1 MKKSVWIIL
10 AVIAAIVILIAVGVM
25 STYNGMVGMQES
37 VDSAM
42 STIDVQLK
50 RRTDLV
56 PNLVNTVKGF
66 AAHETEVIDSVT
78 QARAQLAGA
87 QTVEEK
93 AQADTALNSALSRLL
108 VVVENYPDLKSNENF
123 QQLSDELAGTE
134 NRIAVARQDYNS
146 AVKAYNA
153 KIRSF
158 PANIFAGM
166 FGFEQAQYFEGSEAD
181 QQAPEV
187 DFGA

>member
-1 MKKSVWIIL
+1 MRKGAWITL
-10 AVIAAIVILIAVGVM
+10 GVIAVVLILIVGSVVGI
-25 STYNGMVGMQES
+25 YNGMVSAQES
-37 VDSAM
+37 VDNAM
-42 STIDVQLK
+42 SAIDVQLK

-66 AAHETEVIDSVT
+66 AAHETEIIDSVT
-78 QARAQLAGA
+78 EARAQLAGA
-87 QTVEEK
+87 RTVEEK
-93 AQADTALNSALSRLL
+93 AQADNALSGALSRLL
-108 VVVENYPDLKSNENF
+108 VVVENYPDLKSNANF

-134 NRIAVARQDYNS
+134 NRIAVARQDYNN

-153 KIRSF
+153 NIRRF
-158 PANIFAGM
+158 PNKLFAGM
-166 FGFEQAQYFEGSEAD
+166 FGFSQAQYFEGSEAD